1 MDWREKARIVHETVV
16 KNWPVW
22 SDEDKRFLALALGG
36 EVGELQ
42 NLIKKEWRGDTNTGL
57 VNTWHD
63 RLALEMADIRIYLE
77 LLAKAYKVDLD
88 QACERKMKEVVG
100 RWPESIHAIR
110 KAEGGA

>member
-1 MDWREKARIVHETVV
+1 MDWREKARIVHESVV
-16 KNWPVW
+16 KNWAVW

-42 NLIKKEWRGDTNTGL
+42 NLIKKEWRGDAVGL
-57 VNTWHD
+57 VNTWKD
-63 RLALEMADIRIYLE
+63 RLELEMADIRIYLE

-88 QACERKMKEVVG
+88 HACEKKMKEVIG
-100 RWPESIHAIR
+100 RWPEAIHAIR